1 MSCLQNVVLK
11 NVLRVTDDAVAMV
24 TEPSKEV
31 NALDTVMKI
40 K

>member
-1 MSCLQNVVLK
+1 MRYFQKMVLK
-11 NVLRVTDDAVAMV
+11 NVLGDYVVAMV

-31 NALDTVMKI
+31 NALNTIMKI